1 MTEQRVTSVGLIV
14 RLDAGNQVRSTT
26 VGALVRINQTVVHA
40 TQLGTIVRLSP
51 LVLLATTVAML
62 VRITPVATVPAPVYI
77 FGLREV
83 RLWREDA
90 IVALD
95 AAQMLIIRERVR
107 AGELSGND
115 HTLAIAAHADVLEWE
130 IEAGG
135 MPLAAYGL
143 MTGRAVAIAG
153 DEPERTATLVGQAL
167 ADFPVFRIYG
177 RSLGDE
183 NDDLHVKI
191 FYAKLSGE
199 PQGLFGDGQFWTTAC
214 NGVALA
220 GPEGLYE
227 VVHNVTAQELD
238 LPT

>member
-1 MTEQRVTSVGLIV
+1 MTEQRVTRIGVLA
-14 RLDAGNQVRSTT
+14 RLDAGEQLRSTR
-26 VGALVRINQTVVHA
+26 VGVLVRINQTVLRM
-40 TQLGTIVRLSP
+40 TQAGALVRVSP
-51 LVLLATTVAML
+51 LVLQATTVGVL
-62 VRITPVATVPAPVYI
+62 VRLTPVPSVASPVYI

-83 RLWREDA
+83 KLWREDA

-95 AAQMLIIRERVR
+95 AAQMLAIKERVK

-115 HTLAIAAHADVLEWE
+115 HTLAISAHSDVIEWQL
-130 IEAGG
+130 EAGG

-153 DEPERTATLVGQAL
+153 DEPERTATMLGQAL
-167 ADFPVFRIYG
+167 DDFPFFRIYG
-177 RSLGDE
+177 KSMGDGD
-183 NDDLHVKI
+183 DDLHVKI

-199 PQGLFGDGQFWTTAC
+199 PKGLFGEGQFWTTEC
-214 NGVALA
+214 NGVAVA

-227 VVHNVTAQELD
+227 VVHNVTTQELD

>member
-1 MTEQRVTSVGLIV
+1 MTDQRVTQVGAIV
-14 RLDAGNQVRSTT
+14 RVDPGEVIDVTS
-26 VGALVRINQTVVHA
+26 VGALVRIDARLARA
-40 TQLGTIVRLSP
+40 TSAGALLRVAPRHLHTSIVG
-51 LVLLATTVAML
+51 AL
-62 VRITPVATVPAPVYI
+62 VRCTPVPSVAAPVYI

-83 RLWREDA
+83 KLWREDA

-95 AAQMLIIRERVR
+95 AAQMLAIKERVK
-107 AGELSGND
+107 AAELSGND
-115 HTLAIAAHADVLEWE
+115 HTLAIAAHSDVIEWE
-130 IEAGG
+130 LEAGG

-143 MTGRAVAIAG
+143 MTGRAVAIDG
-153 DEPERTATLVGQAL
+153 DEPERTATMLGQAL
-167 ADFPVFRIYG
+167 DDFPFFRIYG
-177 RSLGDE
+177 KSLGDGD
-183 NDDLHVKI
+183 DDLHVKI

-199 PQGLFGDGQFWTTAC
+199 PKGLFGEGQFWTTEC